1 VTPPSPLRRA
11 RLLAPLLA
19 FAALALLA
27 PAGETPSREEELAAI
42 RAEVARLEQRLA
54 GLGDRR
60 ATAADRLETLEVE
73 LALQEERLAEAT
85 AAAALAAEEAARSA
99 AEVARLES
107 ELDAARE
114 DLSRRLA
121 GLYRLGSQ
129 GHLRLLLALDPGGEA
144 LAGIRLLRYLAR
156 RDAAAVERYT
166 AARDRLLE
174 ERELLAARR
183 LEVERWQAA
192 EDRRRGELATARA
205 RQERALA
212 ELDAER
218 RRLAARAGELGERA
232 ERLARFLDLLA
243 GQSGGGPAGIPIQ
256 ELQGVL
262 DWPVAGDVTAGFGFR
277 LDPRYRTRIPHN
289 GLTIATRAG
298 DEVRAVYAGE
308 VLFAAPFQGY
318 GPTAV
323 VLHPGRVFSLYAG
336 LAALAVEPRQ
346 TVELG
351 QPVGRAA
358 DSLYFEIRVGERPE
372 DPRRWLR

>member
-1 VTPPSPLRRA
+1 M
-11 RLLAPLLA
+11 
-19 FAALALLA
+19 
-27 PAGETPSREEELAAI
+27 
-42 RAEVARLEQRLA
+42 RAEIARLEQRLA

-60 ATAADRLETLEVE
+60 DTVAGRLEVLEVE

-85 AAAALAAEEAARSA
+85 AAAALAAEEAERSGEA
-99 AEVARLES
+99 VARLEL

-156 RDAAAVERYT
+156 RDAGAVERYT
-166 AARDRLLE
+166 AARDRLVE

-183 LEVERWQAA
+183 LEVERWRAA
-192 EDRRRGELATARA
+192 EDRRRDELAAARG

-218 RRLAARAGELGERA
+218 RRLAARAGELTERA
-232 ERLARFLDLLA
+232 ERLARLLDLLA
-243 GQSGGGPAGIPIQ
+243 GQSGGGPAGVPIQ

-262 DWPVAGDVTAGFGFR
+262 DWPVAGEVTAGFGFR

-289 GLTIATRAG
+289 GLTIATRPG
-298 DEVRAVYAGE
+298 DPVRAVYPGE

-323 VLHPGRVFSLYAG
+323 VLHPGRVLSLYAG
-336 LAALAVEPRQ
+336 LAELAVEPRQ
-346 TVELG
+346 TVDLG
-351 QPVGRAA
+351 QPLGRAA
-358 DSLYFEIRVGERPE
+358 GSLYFEVRVGERPQ
-372 DPRRWLR
+372 DPRLWLR

>member
-1 VTPPSPLRRA
+1 MRA
-11 RLLAPLLA
+11 VRLAAALLP
-19 FAALALLA
+19 LALLA
-27 PAGETPSREEELAAI
+27 AAAEPPSREEELAAI

-60 ATAADRLETLEVE
+60 DTAAERLEALDVE
-73 LALQEERLAEAT
+73 LALQEERLAEA
-85 AAAALAAEEAARSA
+85 AAAALLAAERAAASA
-99 AEVARLES
+99 AEVARLE
-107 ELDAARE
+107 LDLDTARS

-166 AARDRLLE
+166 ATRDRLLD

-183 LEVERWQAA
+183 QEVERWRAA
-192 EDRRRGELATARA
+192 EDRRRGELAAARA
-205 RQERALA
+205 RQERAVA
-212 ELDAER
+212 ALDAER

-232 ERLARFLDLLA
+232 ERLARLLDLLA
-243 GQSGGGPAGIPIQ
+243 GQSGGGPAGVPIQ
-256 ELQGVL
+256 ELRGVL
-262 DWPVAGDVTAGFGFR
+262 DWPAAGEVTAGFGFR

-289 GLTIATRAG
+289 GLTLATRPG
-298 DEVRAVYAGE
+298 DPVRAVYAGE

-336 LAALAVEPRQ
+336 LGELAVEPRQ
-346 TVELG
+346 TVDLG
-351 QPVGRAA
+351 QPLGRAA
-358 DSLYFEIRVGERPE
+358 GSLYFEIRVGERPE
-372 DPRRWLR
+372 DPRQWLR